1 VPVPIDHP
9 EEYDFD
15 ILRQYVKL
23 FPEQALAILIS
34 TYFSYLAVPLSD
46 EDEKPTPAA
55 SLDDV
60 FSAILVRFV
69 LLHAASAPID
79 LVKQKTEEALQSSIF
94 ARKVMAEVYLYDQD
108 YQTTVTVSEA
118 GLELVNV
125 HRVDTGS
132 DLTLYVTFRFTAR
145 NPIDDLC
152 SVSEKRSM

>member
-1 VPVPIDHP
+1 MPVPIDRP
-9 EEYDFD
+9 EDYDFD

-23 FPEQALAILIS
+23 FPEQALARLIS
-34 TYFSYLAVPLSD
+34 TYLAYLSVPLPD
-46 EDEKPTPAA
+46 EDEKSTPTA

-69 LLHAASAPID
+69 LLHPACAPVD
-79 LVKQKTEEALQSSIF
+79 LTKQKTEEALQSSIF

-132 DLTLYVTFRFTAR
+132 DLTLYVAFRFTAQK
-145 NPIDDLC
+145 PDW
-152 SVSEKRSM
+152 

>member
-1 VPVPIDHP
+1 MPVPIDHP

-23 FPEQALAILIS
+23 FPEQALARLIS
-34 TYFSYLAVPLSD
+34 TYIAYLGVPIED
-46 EDEKPTPAA
+46 EDEKPTPTA

-60 FSAILVRFV
+60 FSAISVRFV
-69 LLHAASAPID
+69 LLHPACAPVD
-79 LVKQKTEEALQSSIF
+79 LAKQKTEEALQSSIF
-94 ARKVMAEVYLYDQD
+94 ARKVMAEVYLHDQD

-132 DLTLYVTFRFTAR
+132 DLTLYVTFRFTAQE
-145 NPIDDLC
+145 PDW
-152 SVSEKRSM
+152 

>member
-15 ILRQYVKL
+15 ILRQYVNL
-23 FPEQALAILIS
+23 FPEQPLARLIS
-34 TYFSYLAVPLSD
+34 TYLAYLGVPLLD
-46 EDEKPTPAA
+46 EDEKPTPTA

-60 FSAILVRFV
+60 FKAILVRFV
-69 LLHAASAPID
+69 LLHPTCAPVN
-79 LVKQKTEEALQSSIF
+79 LAKQKTEEALQSSIF

-108 YQTTVTVSEA
+108 YQTTVTASEA

-132 DLTLYVTFRFTAR
+132 DLTLYVTFRFTAQK
-145 NPIDDLC
+145 PDW
-152 SVSEKRSM
+152 